1 MSPWTNKEKNT
12 VYLVEPSKVKL
23 EFELSRIFL
32 CLIWGADQAGPKIGV
47 DMQSHPHHDQIVS
60 LKLVVYIKR
69 TLDVRFAVV
78 RVPLQLSGPFGIR
91 IGHCCSL
98 RKCRVCGP
106 AFRPSPPHPPALAG
120 ACCAAARCIG
130 NLAINSME
138 VNFRSRI
145 FCDNLGAKT
154 TCLETS
160 LKSLESN
167 CTIIV

>member
-1 MSPWTNKEKNT
+1 
-12 VYLVEPSKVKL
+12 
-23 EFELSRIFL
+23 
-32 CLIWGADQAGPKIGV
+32 
-47 DMQSHPHHDQIVS
+47 MQSHPHHDQIVS

-78 RVPLQLSGPFGIR
+78 RVPLQLSGHLESESGTAAALGSAVFVARRSP
-91 IGHCCSL
+91 
-98 RKCRVCGP
+98 P
-106 AFRPSPPHPPALAG
+106 PPPHPPAPAG

-138 VNFRSRI
+138 VKFRSRI
-145 FCDNLGAKT
+145 CFDNLGAKT

-160 LKSLESN
+160 FKSLESN